1 MATIASN
8 IGGLHGVGF
17 LPAKRQ
23 ISRQAKRAQGPVC
36 AASPENNDHDTETT
50 NNDAG
55 RRSILAGVVGL
66 VTVVAHPAAQAKTT
80 TQPPQKPTY
89 YDELLESAGK
99 KPDTSALLKA
109 YQATKSGKPNGRDK
123 PAAVKPA
130 ARPTVK
136 AASSSSKPASKPTAK
151 MSSSSSAVANAASFN
166 PVEVGIG
173 LLLVAGTIVIGSKST
188 SRAGAGTQRIRTPSR
203 PGTAIK
209 RAPVAPSKTGTVI
222 KRGTV
227 IKSAPTRPGT
237 MRLSPGTKKIS
248 TPPKAK
254 VTPKPVVGKRTAK
267 QTKTTAVDSSE
278 SPGSGAFIG
287 LGITALALVGLLGGG
302 LNTSKAPAPAK
313 APTPVVKQTSKAA
326 ASKPVPVAAP
336 APKTEPSPKPAVV
349 PEPAPAAPVVAP
361 KPDAAPKTAV
371 APEPVPAPAPPVVAP
386 KPDAAPAKASEPTS
400 TTGTNPVVLV
410 GGALVALVA
419 AAAASS
425 GRGGEDVGTGSITAP
440 QSSAGSEEEAAKL
453 RAAEAKAWIEAWRAK
468 QK

>member
-1 MATIASN
+1 
-8 IGGLHGVGF
+8 
-17 LPAKRQ
+17 
-23 ISRQAKRAQGPVC
+23 
-36 AASPENNDHDTETT
+36 
-50 NNDAG
+50 
-55 RRSILAGVVGL
+55 
-66 VTVVAHPAAQAKTT
+66 
-80 TQPPQKPTY
+80 
-89 YDELLESAGK
+89 
-99 KPDTSALLKA
+99 
-109 YQATKSGKPNGRDK
+109 
-123 PAAVKPA
+123 
-130 ARPTVK
+130 
-136 AASSSSKPASKPTAK
+136 
-151 MSSSSSAVANAASFN
+151 
-166 PVEVGIG
+166 
-173 LLLVAGTIVIGSKST
+173 
-188 SRAGAGTQRIRTPSR
+188 
-203 PGTAIK
+203 
-209 RAPVAPSKTGTVI
+209 
-222 KRGTV
+222 
-227 IKSAPTRPGT
+227 

-278 SPGSGAFIG
+278 SPGSGAFID

-349 PEPAPAAPVVAP
+349 PEPAPAA
-361 KPDAAPKTAV
+361 
-371 APEPVPAPAPPVVAP
+371 PVVAP